1 VNQPRWRSLPP
12 SLLEPILVVAQRVDA
27 RLRGIRPMRAGGL
40 MGIEWQRWGGAPM
53 VLDDGTR
60 VVHGDRVG
68 EFHFLNRR
76 AAAVSTPG
84 YQTAAFRM
92 GHDDLRALA
101 AWSAAQP
108 PALRPVAYHGV
119 TIHAAFPRR
128 EGWQVRARR
137 RTLRA
142 RLDEW
147 YMRWLMGHFAREG
160 RRRLRRGHGALESVE
175 FWLSADD
182 LERRYGL
189 PTSSRGTSRPSGRRT
204 SRASGRPSTAPVS
217 GRRPGSTPRAK
228 GRSSAPRQ
236 L

>member
-1 VNQPRWRSLPP
+1 MNRPRWRSLPP
-12 SLLEPILVVAQRVDA
+12 RLLEPILVVAERVDA

-40 MGIEWQRWGGAPM
+40 MGIEWQRWGGAPI

-60 VVHGDRVG
+60 VARGDRVG

-76 AAAVSTPG
+76 AAAVSSSG
-84 YQTAAFRM
+84 YQSAAFRV
-92 GHDDLRALA
+92 GHQDLQALA

-108 PALRPVAYHGV
+108 AALRPVAYHGV

-128 EGWQVRARR
+128 EGWQVQARR

-175 FWLSADD
+175 FWLSADH

-189 PTSSRGTSRPSGRRT
+189 AATSRSSARTT
-204 SRASGRPSTAPVS
+204 SRASGRGSVDVS
-217 GRRPGSTPRAK
+217 GQRPGSTPRAK

-236 L
+236 P

>member
-1 VNQPRWRSLPP
+1 LPP
-12 SLLEPILVVAQRVDA
+12 RLLEPILVVAQRVDS

-40 MGIEWQRWGGAPM
+40 MGIEWQRWSGPPV

-60 VVHGDRVG
+60 VARGDRVG
-68 EFHFLNRR
+68 EFHFLNQR

-84 YQTAAFRM
+84 YQSAAFRM
-92 GHDDLRALA
+92 GHEDLRALA
-101 AWSAAQP
+101 TWSAAQP

-128 EGWQVRARR
+128 EGWQVQARR

-175 FWLSADD
+175 FWLSADG

-189 PTSSRGTSRPSGRRT
+189 PAGDATGARISGRRT
-204 SRASGRPSTAPVS
+204 SRASGRPIQAPVS
-217 GRRPGSTPRAK
+217 GQRPGSDPRVK
-228 GRSSAPRQ
+228 GRSSARRQ
-236 L
+236 P